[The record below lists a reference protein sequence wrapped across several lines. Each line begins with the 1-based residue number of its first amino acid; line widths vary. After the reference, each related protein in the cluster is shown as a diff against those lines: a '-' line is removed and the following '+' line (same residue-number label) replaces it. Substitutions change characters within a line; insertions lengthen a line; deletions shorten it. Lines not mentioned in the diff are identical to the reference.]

1 MKMKTKEYFK
11 ADVLILMGFNMLLL
25 ITAEIENMPKII
37 TMHGLLYTPF

>member
-1 MKMKTKEYFK
+1 MKTKEYFK

>member
-1 MKMKTKEYFK
+1 MKMKITECFK
-11 ADVLILMGFNMLLL
+11 TVVLILMGFNMLLL